1 MRRTIP
7 HEQPNFSVL
16 VGGDPRGTAWELWR
30 AEAAEAT
37 SPVEIGATMK
47 KRGENLM
54 KYNTNNSQG
63 PRQIRNNDNL
73 AILRAHTAQGRSG
86 TSAAY
91 ESRISGDTI
100 RQCRFPRV
108 CNPLDCQIDC
118 VELSRSQES
127 DTSSDLAREEE
138 RTKFTR
144 HSVTRAL
151 DTSVSMGMHAPRP
164 GSCRPTCRL
173 PCSAGGV
180 ADRSSTAIALAEP
193 RLAASD
199 LKVQSMMHTHS
210 ASQLRLVVDRNAMRP
225 WLCGIRLV
233 TKAIWKTD
241 AIGDR

>member
-7 HEQPNFSVL
+7 HEKPNFSVL

-37 SPVEIGATMK
+37 SPVEIGATVK

-54 KYNTNNSQG
+54 KHNSNSSQG
-63 PRQIRNNDNL
+63 PHQNRSNHNL
-73 AILRAHTAQGRSG
+73 AMLRAHAAQGRSG
-86 TSAAY
+86 TSAAHGAK
-91 ESRISGDTI
+91 ISGDTI
-100 RQCRFPRV
+100 RQYRLPRV
-108 CNPLDCQIDC
+108 CRSLDLQIDC
-118 VELSRSQES
+118 VGLWRTQQS
-127 DTSSDLAREEE
+127 DTSLDLAREEE
-138 RTKFTR
+138 RTKSTS
-144 HSVTRAL
+144 HLVTRVL
-151 DTSVSMGMHAPRP
+151 GTSDSMGMHAPRP
-164 GSCRPTCRL
+164 GSCRPTCRW